1 MQTRIRTLARRLSV
15 KTLSL
20 RLNLYLVIRR
30 VAAPCTAYRL
40 AFAGWVPA

>member
-1 MQTRIRTLARRLSV
+1 MNTSLRTLARRLSV

-30 VAAPCTAYRL
+30 VAGPCTAYRL
-40 AFAGWVPA
+40 SFFGWVPA